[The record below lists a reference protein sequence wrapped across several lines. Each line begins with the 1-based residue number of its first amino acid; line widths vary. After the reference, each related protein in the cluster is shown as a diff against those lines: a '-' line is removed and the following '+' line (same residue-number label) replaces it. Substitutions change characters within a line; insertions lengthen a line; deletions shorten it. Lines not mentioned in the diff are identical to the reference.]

1 MDLTIYVQSGGTSAA
16 FALSLDVLPHQLTA
30 IAHVTSILQ
39 MCSMYAE
46 SRPSQNE
53 AHQQLKSY
61 MDKVNLIQTQLVNK
75 QKRRT
80 SAKRGVKPMPVILD
94 SKGDYEQSGND
105 NLSDEE
111 STVRPIAQQRQK
123 ARTAPAAE
131 SDPPDEDIR
140 PDRTRDLSD
149 ASPMGSSNN
158 SNSLED
164 VPAELMYGS
173 GRQATD
179 DVNWDKKAD
188 EHKAETMDVTENVNP
203 PSPPKSGAHLLSTS
217 FPWRVPSAPVSW
229 IWSKKSAR
237 IVPDDKTHSLDQAAA
252 LVPRAL
258 LE

>member
-1 MDLTIYVQSGGTSAA
+1 MDLTIYVQSGGMSAA

-46 SRPSQNE
+46 SRPSQQE

-61 MDKVNLIQTQLVNK
+61 MDKVNFIQTQLVNK

-94 SKGDYEQSGND
+94 SKGDYEQSGNG

-131 SDPPDEDIR
+131 SDPPDEDSR
-140 PDRTRDLSD
+140 PYRGIPDP
-149 ASPMGSSNN
+149 SPRGSSIN
-158 SNSLED
+158 SSSLED
-164 VPAELMYGS
+164 IPSDLMFGS

-188 EHKAETMDVTENVNP
+188 DDNKAETVDVAENVN
-203 PSPPKSGAHLLSTS
+203 PSPPKSAAHLLSTS
-217 FPWRVPSAPVSW
+217 FRWRVPAAPVSW
-229 IWSKKSAR
+229 MWSKKSAR
-237 IVPDDKTHSLDQAAA
+237 IVPDEKTTHSLDQAAA
-252 LVPRAL
+252 LVPCAL